1 MEWLTVLKAF
11 ERSKKTPTSN
21 SPRSIA
27 DEIFSC
33 KLIKAS
39 VVEWFFLKPNCCQER
54 NPCSEASRSERKP
67 RIIEE
72 GHYRGKRRHN
82 VCRTASTRFS
92 SWYEQAKE
100 KQKSSVCSWWWS
112 PFHQQFDRGAVM
124 QRCNDTRWSRR
135 FPWGR
140 EYFNRG
146 KFEKKKSIHGY
157 MFCQNL
163 A

>member
-1 MEWLTVLKAF
+1 MEWLTVSKAF
-11 ERSKKTPTSN
+11 ERSKKTPTAN

-33 KLIKAS
+33 KSIKAS

-67 RIIEE
+67 WIIEE
-72 GHYRGKRRHN
+72 GQYKGKRRHN
-82 VCRTASTRFS
+82 FCKTASTRFR

-100 KQKSSVCSWWWS
+100 KQKSWWS
-112 PFHQQFDRGAVM
+112 PFHQQFNRSAVM
-124 QRCNDTRWSRR
+124 QRCNDTSGFRR

-140 EYFNRG
+140 EYFNWG
-146 KFEKKKSIHGY
+146 KLKASKKSIHGY